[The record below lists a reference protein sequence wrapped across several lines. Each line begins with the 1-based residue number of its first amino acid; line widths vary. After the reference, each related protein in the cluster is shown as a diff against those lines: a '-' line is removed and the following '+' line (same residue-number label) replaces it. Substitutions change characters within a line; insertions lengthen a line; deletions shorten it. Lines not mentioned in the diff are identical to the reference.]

1 VISLFGFRGV
11 HPPGTWAMVEGL
23 PHLLADGTAVRMAR
37 LAEVFELHW
46 CTGWEQ
52 RANDHLPHLLGLPG
66 PLPMVVLEGAAW
78 RREDAGATGAH
89 VGHWKLAPIDAHIA
103 PDRPVAWIDDDLDDH
118 CDAWAAARPGP
129 TKLVRTDPATG
140 MTDDH
145 VRELLEW
152 AERLS

>member
-1 VISLFGFRGV
+1 L
-11 HPPGTWAMVEGL
+11 
-23 PHLLADGTAVRMAR
+23 
-37 LAEVFELHW
+37 
-46 CTGWEQ
+46 
-52 RANDHLPHLLGLPG
+52 
-66 PLPMVVLEGAAW
+66 
-78 RREDAGATGAH
+78 
-89 VGHWKLAPIDAHIA
+89 
-103 PDRPVAWIDDDLDDH
+103 AWIDDDLDDH